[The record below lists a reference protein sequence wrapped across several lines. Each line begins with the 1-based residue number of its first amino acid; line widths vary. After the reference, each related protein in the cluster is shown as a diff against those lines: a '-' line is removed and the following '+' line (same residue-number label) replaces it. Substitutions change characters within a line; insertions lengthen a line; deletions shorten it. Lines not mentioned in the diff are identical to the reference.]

1 MQNRSTQLEIIDL
14 GKPHYTDK
22 EYNECLT
29 LLDKISR
36 YLGGDSTN
44 LWALKKVK
52 SKFKTNPKL
61 IIDFGCG
68 GGFFS
73 AKLAKLYPDCKIVGI
88 DSSKDAISFAQ
99 NKFPTKKYSNLEF
112 KLVDPENYIIPENSV
127 DIIITTLTCHHLTDE
142 QIIKFL
148 KMSSLAVK
156 QAVIIN
162 DLQRSK
168 IALFAF
174 KLITPLFFNNRLIK
188 HDGVL
193 SIYRGF
199 QYNDWKKY
207 LQKAKLDFNYCSTKW
222 KWAFRW
228 IVLITKNI

>member
-36 YLGGDSTN
+36 YLGGDSAN

-88 DSSKDAISFAQ
+88 DSSSMM
-99 NKFPTKKYSNLEF
+99 EF
-112 KLVDPENYIIPENSV
+112 CQFIED
-127 DIIITTLTCHHLTDE
+127 
-142 QIIKFL
+142 F
-148 KMSSLAVK
+148 
-156 QAVIIN
+156 
-162 DLQRSK
+162 
-168 IALFAF
+168 
-174 KLITPLFFNNRLIK
+174 
-188 HDGVL
+188 
-193 SIYRGF
+193 SIMIG
-199 QYNDWKKY
+199 
-207 LQKAKLDFNYCSTKW
+207 
-222 KWAFRW
+222 
-228 IVLITKNI
+228 KNIYKKLN